1 MSNIAGSQG
10 VIKIGATAIAEIK
23 NWSVEETDETLDTT
37 SLGKTARSRIPMNIK
52 SWSGS
57 LDGFYDPTDT
67 DGQSLLVAGAEVQL
81 DFYYQGETTGLEY
94 LSGNA
99 IITTVNPSASFD
111 GMTEVSFSFEGNG
124 ALNRLTAV

>member
-10 VIKIGATAIAEIK
+10 VIKIGTTAIAEIK
-23 NWSVEETDETLDTT
+23 DWSIEETDETHDTT
-37 SLGKTARSRIPMNIK
+37 SLGKTSRSRTPKNIK

-57 LDGFYDPTDT
+57 LNGFYDPSDT
-67 DGQSLLVAGAEVQL
+67 DGQSLLVAGAEVTL

-94 LSGNA
+94 LSGDA

-111 GMTEVSFSFEGNG
+111 GMTEVSFSFEGDG
-124 ALNRLTAV
+124 ALNRETVA